1 MDIEIEFSHA
11 GFSSAFTTALGY
23 AGVRTL
29 AKLIPALVPMSAL
42 VSFLGALIWLAAA
55 LYLFFVVTWQRD
67 DSWLAAGLIIGLTL
81 LVGGVAA
88 DLVTQ
93 VLTAPLTQALSGT
106 ANASFGLLLRTIV
119 LIPLS
124 GGCVWGA
131 RWLTT
136 ELSQA

>member
-11 GFSSAFTTALGY
+11 GFSSAFTTAIGY

>member
-106 ANASFGLLLRTIV
+106 ANASFGLMLRTIV